1 MKNKIIKILEYVLS
15 KLKPYEY
22 LDYEKEYKINML
34 EHEINVYREAHKRL
48 LKSNKYE
55 NKI

>member
-1 MKNKIIKILEYVLS
+1 MKNRIIKILEYFLG

-22 LDYEKEYKINML
+22 LDYEKEHKVNML
-34 EHEINVYREAHKRL
+34 EHEVNVYREAHKRL

-55 NKI
+55 DKI